1 MNGADVAHLSALHS
15 GFVVPW
21 LGWALSHTWAATWTA
36 RTAAGER
43 HLADIAIDEAVALFG
58 VELPGKV
65 RVKILQ
71 AGPSQVFL
79 RMQTP
84 VGPIF
89 VIETVTPVSPLEQR
103 TLHALYVP
111 PWFPTVA
118 GKAILA
124 ATLRQYEKDVP
135 VWTSKVYKRQ
145 PMLSSA
151 DKAVASY
158 LRWIN
163 QFSNPASITFE
174 EAAKAHARDMA
185 GLPSALAW

>member
-1 MNGADVAHLSALHS
+1 M
-15 GFVVPW
+15 PW
-21 LGWALSHTWAATWTA
+21 LGWALSHTWEATWTA
-36 RTAAGER
+36 RTVPGER

-65 RVKILQ
+65 AVKIIQ

-84 VGPIF
+84 VGPLFI
-89 VIETVTPVSPLEQR
+89 IETVTPISPLEQR

-135 VWTSKVYKRQ
+135 VWTSKVYKKQ

-163 QFSNPASITFE
+163 QFSNAFSITFE
-174 EAAKAHARDMA
+174 EAAKAHSRDMA
-185 GLPSALAW
+185 GLPTLSW